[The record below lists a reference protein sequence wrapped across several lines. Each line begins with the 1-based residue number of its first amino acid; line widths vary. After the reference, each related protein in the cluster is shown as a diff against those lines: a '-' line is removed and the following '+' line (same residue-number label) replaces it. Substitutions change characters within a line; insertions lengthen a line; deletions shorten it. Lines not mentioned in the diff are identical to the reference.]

1 MNFDVKKNKMFL
13 VTLGIVLVLV
23 VVALLFWRKTVS
35 NFNNASADFGG
46 ANDSYEALCR
56 TYKGAPGAEL
66 EKAYQADLE
75 ALKKQ
80 SANFLAAVKTE
91 PLKIYDPSSFK
102 SELRKFDNEIKG
114 EREKRN
120 INIYQGEGF
129 SEFLGDTMAKEAE
142 MKKLSAQFQT
152 VKDVLSVLLAN
163 DVLEV
168 VSIERNPGENR
179 DTGFD
184 DEEEDVYAQ
193 DNASSDTKATVSKEK
208 FTATPVYFQFAIRP
222 EKTYQVL
229 SQLRDKPYFYI
240 IRNIRTDLQPDPVG
254 TIEDPSDILERLTV
268 DMTIELVQ
276 INKPAQAAE

>member
-152 VKDVLSVLLAN
+152 VKDVLGVLLAN

-193 DNASSDTKATVSKEK
+193 DNASSDSKATVSKEK

>member
-152 VKDVLSVLLAN
+152 VKDVLGVLLAN